1 MKELRERFEELK
13 NKNDID
19 GLIEL
24 YDELSDIRCEIINST
39 IRTKEM
45 DAKLDEVWELRC
57 DVGDEIEVWD

>member
-1 MKELRERFEELK
+1 MKEFRRRFEELK

-24 YDELSDIRCEIINST
+24 YDELSDIRCEIINT
-39 IRTKEM
+39 TTRTKEM
-45 DAKLDEVWELRC
+45 ETKLDEIWKLRC